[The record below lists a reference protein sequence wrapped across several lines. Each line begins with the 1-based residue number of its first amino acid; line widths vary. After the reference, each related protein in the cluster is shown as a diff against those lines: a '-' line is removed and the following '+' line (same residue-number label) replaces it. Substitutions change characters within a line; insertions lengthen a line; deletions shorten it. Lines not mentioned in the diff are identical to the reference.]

1 MRTTE
6 IFTVLAAILVLII
19 MRSKAEPFWPFTSPK
34 ALKKGFPQSK
44 PPMGSSAGKGSRKGK
59 SNPKA
64 STAVAGR
71 PGMVYGKRGNA
82 VPKADF
88 DERLGST
95 RKSFMQDMKYYKTYK
110 AQGNAKKANS
120 YWQRAQEDQET
131 LTDMGYGKRAAG
143 MMKPHIV
150 RVANP

>member
-6 IFTVLAAILVLII
+6 IFTVLAAIIVLII
-19 MRSKAEPFWPFTSPK
+19 MRSKAESFFWTG
-34 ALKKGFPQSK
+34 KKTK
-44 PPMGSSAGKGSRKGK
+44 K
-59 SNPKA
+59 SNGPKGKA

-95 RKSFMQDMKYYKTYK
+95 RKSFMQDMKYYKTFK
-110 AQGNAKKANS
+110 AEGNTKKANA
-120 YWQRAQEDQET
+120 YWNEAKEDQET
-131 LTDMGYGKRAAG
+131 LTDMGYGQRAAG
-143 MMKPHIV
+143 MMK
-150 RVANP
+150 AWY

>member
-6 IFTVLAAILVLII
+6 IFTVIAAILVLII

-34 ALKKGFPQSK
+34 IPANRISAPNSQFRSQFPI
-44 PPMGSSAGKGSRKGK
+44 PKGK
-59 SNPKA
+59 NPNA

-88 DERLGST
+88 DDRLGST

-120 YWQRAQEDQET
+120 YWQSAQEDQET
-131 LTDMGYGKRAAG
+131 LTDMGYGKPAAS
-143 MMKPHIV
+143 MMK
-150 RVANP
+150 AWY